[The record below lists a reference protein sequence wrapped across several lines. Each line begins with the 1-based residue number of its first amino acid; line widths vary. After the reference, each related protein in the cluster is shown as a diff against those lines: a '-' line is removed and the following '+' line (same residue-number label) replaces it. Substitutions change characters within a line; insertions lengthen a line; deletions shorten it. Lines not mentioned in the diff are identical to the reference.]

1 MDFAERLAAAK
12 AEGSRAHKALGRFA
26 KIREDRRE
34 ELLERAEKYLE
45 ALVVKAE
52 ADPMLFVGRGVA
64 VALVD
69 VEPDR
74 YERVPAY
81 WASGTQAAV
90 SHAYLSWHNRYTADN
105 AGLGQAIQEL
115 AGNTM
120 IVSADFQ
127 RNDDALFF
135 SIRSAKLTGST
146 A

>member
-12 AEGSRAHKALGRFA
+12 AEGSRATKALGRFA
-26 KIREDRRE
+26 KIRYDRRE

-52 ADPMLFVGRGVA
+52 ADPMLFVGKGVTA
-64 VALVD
+64 ALKD

-74 YERVPAY
+74 YERVPSY
-81 WASGTQAAV
+81 WADGPVAMV
-90 SHAYLSWHNRYTADN
+90 SHAYLAWHVRYAADN

-120 IVSADFQ
+120 LVSADFQ
-127 RNDDALFF
+127 RDTDMLFF
-135 SIRSAKLTGST
+135 SIRVSEITGS
-146 A
+146 AG